1 VQESRPVL
9 IGESFA
15 GEGAEAAF
23 VTVLQPNLPA
33 HPFVTPA

>member
-9 IGESFA
+9 IGESFV

-23 VTVLQPNLPA
+23 VTGLQHNLPA
-33 HPFVTPA
+33 NPFVTPA